1 MWKIRIFIL
10 CFVLLNSI
18 ELMSQKVNSKTY
30 DMLLSSLL
38 SHEAEEIDI
47 WDAKKMDS
55 AIFIDSREQAEY
67 EVSHIPKAIWVGYEN
82 PMLDSL
88 ERLDKETPLII
99 YCSVGYRSEKISLQ
113 LEKKGFKKVY
123 NLYGGIFEWVNQGN
137 EVVDNEGKT
146 TDKVHAYN
154 LLWGVWLTNGEKVY

>member
-1 MWKIRIFIL
+1 
-10 CFVLLNSI
+10 
-18 ELMSQKVNSKTY
+18 MSQKVNSKTY

-55 AIFIDSREQAEY
+55 AIFIDSRKQAEY
-67 EVSHIPKAIWVGYEN
+67 EVSHIPKAVWVGYEN
-82 PMLDSL
+82 PNLESL
-88 ERLDKETPLII
+88 EKLDKETPLII